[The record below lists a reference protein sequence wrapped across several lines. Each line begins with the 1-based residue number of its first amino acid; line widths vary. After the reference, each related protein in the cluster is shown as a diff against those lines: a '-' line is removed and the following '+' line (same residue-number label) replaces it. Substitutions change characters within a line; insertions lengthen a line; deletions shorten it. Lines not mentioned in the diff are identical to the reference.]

1 MQNSSTSHIVAGLS
15 HAFRQELDKCKGSR
29 LNTAGSPAYAA
40 QVEFMYALDAVMRGS
55 TPEVETGIHEAKRVI
70 ADLRRTNNAA

>member
-15 HAFRQELDKCKGSR
+15 YAFRQELDKSKGSR
-29 LNTAGSPAYAA
+29 INTAGSPVHQA
-40 QVEFMYALDAVMRGS
+40 QVDFMYALDAVMRGS
-55 TPEVETGIHEAKRVI
+55 TPEVEAGINEAKRLI